1 MCNWRNQPKDTQR
14 RVYRRIPH
22 PRPTAL
28 RCSGSRNHPRRESR
42 SGAGYLQDGATS
54 IAYQHRFVEAGRRM
68 SMERLTMHTPDNFGY
83 AEYQLKPGVDEQDA
97 VSRLAAYEDTGLE
110 PKENKDFIERW
121 KYAAELAGLCK
132 EMGADRLRE
141 LAEADRDGR
150 CMILPCKIGS
160 TVYMATQVFDGSK
173 TKWVI

>member
-54 IAYQHRFVEAGRRM
+54 IAYQHRFVEAGRRL

-97 VSRLAAYEDTGLE
+97 VSRLAAYEDAE
-110 PKENKDFIERW
+110 DEERLIVFESAE
-121 KYAAELAGLCK
+121 KRKHIQELAG
-132 EMGADRLRE
+132 
-141 LAEADRDGR
+141 ADRDGR
-150 CMILPCKIGS
+150 CVVLPCKVGGI
-160 TVYMATQVFDGSK
+160 VYEIFT
-173 TKWVI
+173 